1 MGKLENLTKIV
12 GKENV
17 ITDKGVLE
25 SFQSDL
31 SFITGQVP
39 ECVVKPSSLE
49 DIQKLVTIANEEAF
63 ALIPCSSG
71 GPRFKGDT
79 LPQKESTVIVDLSEM
94 NAIKRIDKRNKV
106 AMIEPGVTFGELIFQ
121 VEKQG
126 LRVEMPMLPKK
137 EKSVL
142 ASLLDREPTTSPKC
156 NWDGID
162 PLCCM
167 ELVFGTGDMFR
178 TGNAAGPGTLEEQ
191 WAAGQAQKVSMGPAQ
206 SDIAR
211 IIQGSQGTLGIATWT
226 TIKLELM
233 PALRRGFV
241 VKGNTLDELLPFMYK
256 MLWRKLPDVCLILN
270 SVDLAAIYGHDRND
284 IPAWA
289 LVYSISGLE
298 HLPEERLEFMEK
310 DIADMAQAF
319 NVAPTQYVA
328 DMSADKLIDI
338 ITGPSDEPYW
348 KLRPMGGC
356 QDLFF
361 LTTLDRTPEFTKA
374 IETVAQEH
382 GFSKEAT
389 GIYIQPIRHG
399 TGCHVEVN
407 FFYDPQD
414 PEESQ
419 KVRTLLDR
427 VGKTCLDMG
436 CFFSRPHG
444 TWTDMAY
451 SKCPDTVR
459 ALRKLKDIF
468 DPKGVMNPDK
478 LCFGKEV

>member
-1 MGKLENLTKIV
+1 
-12 GKENV
+12 
-17 ITDKGVLE
+17 
-25 SFQSDL
+25 
-31 SFITGQVP
+31 
-39 ECVVKPSSLE
+39 
-49 DIQKLVTIANEEAF
+49 
-63 ALIPCSSG
+63 
-71 GPRFKGDT
+71 
-79 LPQKESTVIVDLSEM
+79 
-94 NAIKRIDKRNKV
+94 
-106 AMIEPGVTFGELIFQ
+106 
-121 VEKQG
+121 
-126 LRVEMPMLPKK
+126 
-137 EKSVL
+137 
-142 ASLLDREPTTSPKC
+142 
-156 NWDGID
+156 
-162 PLCCM
+162 
-167 ELVFGTGDMFR
+167 VFGTGDMFR

-233 PALRRGFV
+233 PTLRRGFIV
-241 VKGNTLDELLPFMYK
+241 GGNTLDELIPFAYK

-270 SVDLAAIYGHDRND
+270 STDLAGIYGHDSKD
-284 IPAWA
+284 LPAWA

-319 NVAPTQYVA
+319 NVTPTQYVV
-328 DMSADKLIDI
+328 DISADKLIDI

-348 KLRPMGGC
+348 KSRPMGAC

-361 LTTLDRTPEFTKA
+361 LTTLDRTPEFIKA
-374 IETVAQEH
+374 IESETQAH

-399 TGCHVEVN
+399 TGCHIEVN
-407 FFYDPQD
+407 LFYDAKD

-419 KVRTLLDR
+419 KVRTLLDSA
-427 VGKTCLDMG
+427 GKTCLDMG
-436 CFFSRPHG
+436 GFFSRPHG
-444 TWTDMAY
+444 TWTDMVY